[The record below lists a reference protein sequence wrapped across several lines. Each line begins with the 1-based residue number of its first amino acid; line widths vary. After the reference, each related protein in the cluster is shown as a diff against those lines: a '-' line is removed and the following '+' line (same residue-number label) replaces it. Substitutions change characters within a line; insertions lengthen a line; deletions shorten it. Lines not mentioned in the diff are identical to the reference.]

1 MLILTTAQRVHY
13 GLSKEDAARIT
24 EATAP
29 KAYSEGTSGLVKYLR
44 WSMTKKLHWFCLCTF
59 LKLLDRKAT

>member
-13 GLSKEDAARIT
+13 GLSKSDALRLA

-29 KAYSEGTSGLVKYLR
+29 KAYRPDTIGLVKYLR
-44 WSMTKKLHWFCLCTF
+44 WSMTKKLHWFYLTTF
-59 LKLLDRKAT
+59 LKLLDRKVT